1 VELVQQ
7 VEATSVFQAQLQA
20 QPVTVSAAL
29 LLAEAHVRTILEAQP
44 TRLTL
49 QHVQQL
55 TAALEAALLV
65 ATAQ

>member
-1 VELVQQ
+1 MELAQQ
-7 VEATSVFQAQLQA
+7 VEATSVYLAMLQA
-20 QPVTVSAAL
+20 QPVTVSVAL
-29 LLAEAHVRTILEAQP
+29 LLVEAHVRIILEVQP

-55 TAALEAALLV
+55 TAALAATLLV